1 MKHGKTT
8 EEVWVAAKWRVWAND
23 TSSRELRIENTYVQ
37 WLLACNRS
45 SLLLCETSS
54 AMEVV
59 VVLHVEDDFSFY
71 FDNCDYYFSRVKNLE
86 KLLSPLEVGG
96 GVCCTGMIATGRV
109 GRSPGAVGQGGEQ
122 VYAQF
127 NNGNRPK
134 FQSTDPV
141 AISAD
146 FSSCPQDNF
155 LMEIVQRKRILN

>member
-1 MKHGKTT
+1 
-8 EEVWVAAKWRVWAND
+8 
-23 TSSRELRIENTYVQ
+23 
-37 WLLACNRS
+37 
-45 SLLLCETSS
+45 
-54 AMEVV
+54 MEVV
-59 VVLHVEDDFSFY
+59 VVLHVDDFWFNTTIVISIF
-71 FDNCDYYFSRVKNLE
+71 CRVKNLE
-86 KLLSPLEVGG
+86 KLLPPLEVGD
-96 GVCCTGMIATGRV
+96 VCCTGMIATGRA

>member
-1 MKHGKTT
+1 MIFGLILTI
-8 EEVWVAAKWRVWAND
+8 VI
-23 TSSRELRIENTYVQ
+23 SIF
-37 WLLACNRS
+37 C
-45 SLLLCETSS
+45 
-54 AMEVV
+54 
-59 VVLHVEDDFSFY
+59 
-71 FDNCDYYFSRVKNLE
+71 RVKNLG
-86 KLLSPLEVGG
+86 KLLPPLQVGD
-96 GVCCTGMIATGRV
+96 VCCTGMIATGRA

-155 LMEIVQRKRILN
+155 LMEVLQRKRILN

>member
-1 MKHGKTT
+1 M
-8 EEVWVAAKWRVWAND
+8 
-23 TSSRELRIENTYVQ
+23 
-37 WLLACNRS
+37 
-45 SLLLCETSS
+45 
-54 AMEVV
+54 
-59 VVLHVEDDFSFY
+59 LHVEDFWFNFDHCDFY
-71 FDNCDYYFSRVKNLE
+71 FLPSQKSRE
-86 KLLSPLEVGG
+86 TSPTPRGWWC
-96 GVCCTGMIATGRV
+96 VCCTGMIATGRA

-155 LMEIVQRKRILN
+155 LVEIVQRKRMLN

>member
-1 MKHGKTT
+1 MVFGYNLTI
-8 EEVWVAAKWRVWAND
+8 V
-23 TSSRELRIENTYVQ
+23 TSI
-37 WLLACNRS
+37 
-45 SLLLCETSS
+45 
-54 AMEVV
+54 
-59 VVLHVEDDFSFY
+59 FP
-71 FDNCDYYFSRVKNLE
+71 RVKNLE

-96 GVCCTGMIATGRV
+96 GVCCTGMIATGRA

-155 LMEIVQRKRILN
+155 LMEILQEKGY

>member
-1 MKHGKTT
+1 MLQ
-8 EEVWVAAKWRVWAND
+8 V
-23 TSSRELRIENTYVQ
+23 
-37 WLLACNRS
+37 
-45 SLLLCETSS
+45 
-54 AMEVV
+54 
-59 VVLHVEDDFSFY
+59 DDFWFNTTIVISIF
-71 FDNCDYYFSRVKNLE
+71 CLVKNLG
-86 KLLSPLEVGG
+86 KLLPPLKVG
-96 GVCCTGMIATGRV
+96 GVCCTGMIATGRA

>member
-1 MKHGKTT
+1 M
-8 EEVWVAAKWRVWAND
+8 
-23 TSSRELRIENTYVQ
+23 
-37 WLLACNRS
+37 
-45 SLLLCETSS
+45 
-54 AMEVV
+54 
-59 VVLHVEDDFSFY
+59 LHVDGFWFNTTIVISIF
-71 FDNCDYYFSRVKNLE
+71 CRVKNLG
-86 KLLSPLEVGG
+86 KLLPPLEVG
-96 GVCCTGMIATGRV
+96 GVCCTGMIATGRA

-155 LMEIVQRKRILN
+155 LLEIVQRKRILTVSFLIINTIEMKI